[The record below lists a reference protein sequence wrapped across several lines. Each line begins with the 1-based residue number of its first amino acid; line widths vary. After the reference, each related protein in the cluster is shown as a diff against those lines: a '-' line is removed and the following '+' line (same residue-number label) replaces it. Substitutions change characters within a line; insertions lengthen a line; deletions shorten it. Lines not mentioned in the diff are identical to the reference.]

1 MTSTRPAAPFIVNPE
16 HAEDVDL
23 MTLVAAA
30 DRSAQRALDGRL
42 RARSLRIA
50 RSLLRNE
57 ADATDASQNSMLEIF
72 RSAKNYR
79 GESSL
84 ERWADRIVVRTTM
97 RALAERRSRLTALDG
112 AVSPDD
118 LAAPMPDTASSVAD
132 FLEQLPQAMRTALV
146 LKYGLEYSVEEIATA
161 TGVSVNTVKDR
172 LLRAKQAMRRM
183 VRREQFV
190 DDWLGGGRP

>member
-1 MTSTRPAAPFIVNPE
+1 
-16 HAEDVDL
+16 

-97 RALAERRSRLTALDG
+97 RALAERRSRLTAVD
-112 AVSPDD
+112 AAISPDE
-118 LAAPMPDTASSVAD
+118 LAAPIPDTASSVAD
-132 FLEQLPQAMRTALV
+132 FLEQLPHAMRTALV

-183 VRREQFV
+183 VRRDQV
-190 DDWLGGGRP
+190 VGDWIVGGKP